1 MPTKPSM
8 EYKVEGGRHGR
19 FIIRSC
25 FGGNNANFIASG
37 SEVRLSQSLLPR
49 GTIDTL
55 LVCDFSY
62 AGLQKQ
68 DAPDGQ
74 ATPGLPQAAGES
86 GWAPW
91 YRSTPVRVPDQVG
104 SELAL

>member
-37 SEVRLSQSLLPR
+37 SEVGTMLGATQRHQPVFPFLSSP
-49 GTIDTL
+49 
-55 LVCDFSY
+55 S
-62 AGLQKQ
+62 K
-68 DAPDGQ
+68 
-74 ATPGLPQAAGES
+74 
-86 GWAPW
+86 
-91 YRSTPVRVPDQVG
+91 
-104 SELAL
+104 